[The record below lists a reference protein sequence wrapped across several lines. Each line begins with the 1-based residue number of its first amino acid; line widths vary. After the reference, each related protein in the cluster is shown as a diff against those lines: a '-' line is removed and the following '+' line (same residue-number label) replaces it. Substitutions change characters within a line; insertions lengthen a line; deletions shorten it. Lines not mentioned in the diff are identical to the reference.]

1 MIPVRDDEL
10 TEYPETEYEDPTFN
24 AIDNGGGGLF
34 SGKGAAKGNFMKIV
48 ILSKIRIRAE
58 VYFSLRFILAF

>member
-24 AIDNGGGGLF
+24 AVDNGGGGLF
-34 SGKGAAKGNFMKIV
+34 SGKGAAKGIFGVRYPSENQKKAKVTFRNI
-48 ILSKIRIRAE
+48 
-58 VYFSLRFILAF
+58 FIPPF